1 VDRNEL
7 TIAIAAALLGAVVLG
22 WLLHWIFAG
31 MNRAAGPRSIKRT
44 AEMATRLHA
53 AEEAQ
58 QAAERRLAQ
67 VETDLNQRIGEMQ
80 AELDT
85 ANQSLAQSR
94 RQAEDIRAAYRAAMS
109 EKAQGG

>member
-22 WLLHWIFAG
+22 WLLHWVFAG

-44 AEMATRLHA
+44 AEMAARLHA

-58 QAAERRLAQ
+58 QAAELRLAQ
-67 VETDLNQRIGEMQ
+67 VEADLNQRIGEMQ

-85 ANQSLAQSR
+85 ASQDLAQAR
-94 RQAEDIRAAYRAAMS
+94 RQAEDVREAYRQAMA
-109 EKAQGG
+109 EKAPGE